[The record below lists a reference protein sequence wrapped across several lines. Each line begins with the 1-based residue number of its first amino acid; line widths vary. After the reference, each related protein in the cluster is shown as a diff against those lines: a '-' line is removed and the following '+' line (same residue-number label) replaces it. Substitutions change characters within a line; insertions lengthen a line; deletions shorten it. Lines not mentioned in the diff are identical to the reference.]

1 MRRLGS
7 FPRPFIE
14 PWSRSAITRIAT
26 HPLSVHLEIFITQG
40 VRSHSRLDPNQ
51 PSQSLL
57 TIRRSRRRSR
67 QQCAACCRAPPRLA
81 LLMVEAGLGGGRS
94 ATGCR
99 RMDDCRHGAVAECT
113 EFAGLYPERTRCIN
127 LPIYLKQIESFSQFV
142 VISVLPVLLELIA
155 NVLDTRLVT
164 RCSSWLA
171 TSLVPQPVRSAI
183 RRNNFRQRQ
192 SSGQCSRRICFIFS
206 ANCSPG

>member
-127 LPIYLKQIESFSQFV
+127 LPIYLKQIESFSG
-142 VISVLPVLLELIA
+142 SVCCDLCSARFARTYCECSGYPPSHTLLILA
-155 NVLDTRLVT
+155 RHVT
-164 RCSSWLA
+164 R
-171 TSLVPQPVRSAI
+171 SAAGA
-183 RRNNFRQRQ
+183 QRY
-192 SSGQCSRRICFIFS
+192 S
-206 ANCSPG
+206 AQQLSTTAE